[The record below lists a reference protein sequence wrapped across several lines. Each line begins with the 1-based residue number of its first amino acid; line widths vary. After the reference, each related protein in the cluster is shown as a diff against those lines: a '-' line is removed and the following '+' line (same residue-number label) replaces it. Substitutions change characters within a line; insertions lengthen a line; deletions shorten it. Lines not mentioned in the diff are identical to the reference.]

1 MMAAMGLPTGFDT
14 TQGKHVDGADV
25 SGVKVR
31 RLRKHRQ
38 YMNRPGGFNRPL
50 TPER

>member
-1 MMAAMGLPTGFDT
+1 VEGT
-14 TQGKHVDGADV
+14 DV
-25 SGVKVR
+25 SGAKVR